1 MSIDLTPVVC
11 AAHRLPALTTLC
23 RDLDLPLT
31 QGQLAML
38 AESHDRALQSA
49 SRVAFESGGLESL
62 LTAFADSPWLPSEEL
77 PETLSALTELFYHLK
92 NRTEDLVSDEALLR
106 RMREGFDECRGS
118 VELLADLL
126 EGGLS
131 DV

>member
-1 MSIDLTPVVC
+1 MSNDLIPDVS
-11 AAHRLPALTTLC
+11 AACQLPMLAQTS
-23 RDLDLPLT
+23 RDLGLPLT
-31 QGQLAML
+31 SGELVML

-49 SRVAFESGGLESL
+49 GRIAFEPGGLESL
-62 LTAFADSPWLPSEEL
+62 LTAFADSPWLPPDDL

-92 NRTEDLVSDEALLR
+92 NRTEDLIRDEALLH
-106 RMREGFDECRGS
+106 RMREGFDDYHGS
-118 VELLADLL
+118 VELLTDLL

>member
-1 MSIDLTPVVC
+1 MSINLTPVVC

-49 SRVAFESGGLESL
+49 GRVAFEVGGLESL